1 MWEKKTAYYNRL
13 KNGFVCTCASQLHV
27 QFAEK
32 DLSQGSAGI
41 QNVRLQKAEVDSA
54 ALRNFC
60 NTEATICKRFLFA
73 SGFRSSSFDYFDL
86 NEAFERVTLTV

>member
-1 MWEKKTAYYNRL
+1 MHMRITTSRAICR
-13 KNGFVCTCASQLHV
+13 
-27 QFAEK
+27 K

-41 QNVRLQKAEVDSA
+41 QNVRLQTAEVDSA